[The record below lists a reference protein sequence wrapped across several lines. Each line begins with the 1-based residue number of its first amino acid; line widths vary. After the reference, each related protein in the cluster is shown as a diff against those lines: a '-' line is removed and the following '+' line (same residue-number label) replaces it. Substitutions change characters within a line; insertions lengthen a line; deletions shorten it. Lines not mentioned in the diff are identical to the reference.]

1 MSKEKI
7 DYSFELNLNFEGH
20 KDPAE
25 AFKQI
30 GKMFE
35 KLFEIDK
42 FVLYN
47 ILPDA
52 RIDYELVDIEFSS
65 IKSKIAQILK
75 SIPDDLLKEIASP
88 KKLIGLVLIFV
99 KYRILKAIETN
110 EVDSKQKLD
119 TVTADINKKIN
130 EISMPNKLIFNVN
143 NYFVLNSINE
153 ISLESKKLKK
163 QESFEFISKN
173 GSSKIKNSQLP
184 NMAKILYEL
193 GDQKIEQ
200 KRIETLKV
208 KSLDL
213 LSDRAN
219 WKLMRMGKQIE
230 VRILD
235 KEWLEKYHCRQ
246 IPIQPNDYLKIELK
260 ITYFTNSI
268 TQKPI
273 VHYDAVTVYEVIPP
287 EQIETDSQRDLFE
300 N

>member
-1 MSKEKI
+1 
-7 DYSFELNLNFEGH
+7 
-20 KDPAE
+20 
-25 AFKQI
+25 
-30 GKMFE
+30 
-35 KLFEIDK
+35 
-42 FVLYN
+42 
-47 ILPDA
+47 
-52 RIDYELVDIEFSS
+52 
-65 IKSKIAQILK
+65 
-75 SIPDDLLKEIASP
+75 
-88 KKLIGLVLIFV
+88 
-99 KYRILKAIETN
+99 
-110 EVDSKQKLD
+110 
-119 TVTADINKKIN
+119 
-130 EISMPNKLIFNVN
+130 
-143 NYFVLNSINE
+143 
-153 ISLESKKLKK
+153 
-163 QESFEFISKN
+163 
-173 GSSKIKNSQLP
+173 
-184 NMAKILYEL
+184 MAKILYEL